1 MKRAFVTSGLLGLL
15 LLCGCGKGND
25 SSGGSGWSGFDP
37 DNGRFTVNMPG
48 TPTEQPMTSGKGK
61 SWTSTADGLT
71 YSISYQELSLPA
83 GAADTDEAET
93 EMNNE
98 VNTYELTHKGTTV
111 TGEKKPL
118 ILGGASGVPGREVE
132 VELDKNNTR
141 RIRMCLSGNRLY
153 EIEIS
158 GPREK
163 VAASDADSFLDS
175 FRLGK

>member
-37 DNGRFTVNMPG
+37 DNGKFTVNMPG

-71 YSISYQELSLPA
+71 YSVSYQELDVPA
-83 GAADTDEAET
+83 GTADSDRAESLMNDEVEHIDF
-93 EMNNE
+93 
-98 VNTYELTHKGTTV
+98 LGKGKV
-111 TGEKKPL
+111 LGEHKPL
-118 ILGGASGVPGREVE
+118 MIGGAGGVPGREVD
-132 VELDKNNTR
+132 VEIDKNNTR
-141 RIRMCLSGNRLY
+141 RIRMCLVGNRLY
-153 EIEIS
+153 EVEIS